1 MGQFTL
7 VCGSCGAT
15 QSSPYS
21 PFCEYCN
28 RMTEVAF
35 KLDQV
40 QLHDAANPPASNPY
54 HRFFDLI
61 PVNDRKLLPADAT
74 YTPCIHAT
82 RLGETL
88 GMPHLYLKDETAL
101 PTGTTKYR
109 MAAVSLPYLYES
121 GVRHFCTSSTGN
133 SSTAY
138 ARLMPNIPGLK
149 MSLFTGSAFRHRV
162 NYATNPQIHHY
173 VLRNG
178 TFVEAF
184 DCAAAFAK
192 EHGYTSER
200 GFFNVG
206 RREGLKLAFFEA
218 TDQIPQP
225 IDWYV
230 QAVSSAMGVYGTW
243 KGAKELQAIGHIDR
257 LPHLLCV
264 QQETCAP
271 LVNAWR
277 DNAEAIGEH
286 HIVRNPNGI
295 AKAILRG
302 DPSRVYPYM
311 RAIVQ
316 ESAGDFTA
324 VSEAQIRAAREQVL
338 ELEGIDICFSAA
350 AAVAGLIQ
358 SVQSGRVPREH
369 CVMINLTGSDR
380 SSDEVSDDITVLD
393 KVDGQWQVAADQVLA

>member
-7 VCGSCGAT
+7 VCGSCGAM

-21 PFCEYCN
+21 PFCSFCGK
-28 RMTEVAF
+28 MTEVAF
-35 KLDQV
+35 DLDKA
-40 QLHDAANPPASNPY
+40 QLHDSTNPY
-54 HRFFDLI
+54 ERFFDLI
-61 PVNDRKLLPADAT
+61 PVKNKDFLPKNIT

-82 RLGETL
+82 KLGEQL
-88 GMPHLYLKDETAL
+88 GMPHLHLKNETAL

-138 ARLMPNIPGLK
+138 AQLMPNIPGLK
-149 MSLFTGSAFRHRV
+149 MSLFTGSEFRNRV

-184 DCAAAFAK
+184 DCAADFAR

-218 TDQIPQP
+218 TDQIPEP

-230 QAVSSAMGVYGTW
+230 QAVSSAMGVYGTY
-243 KGAKELQAIGHIDR
+243 KGAKELLAMGHIKQ

-264 QQETCAP
+264 QQESCAP
-271 LVNAWR
+271 MVNAWK
-277 DNAEAIGEH
+277 DNAEIVGEH
-286 HIVRNPNGI
+286 HVVRNPVGI

-311 RAIVQ
+311 RKIVK
-316 ESAGDFTA
+316 ESTGDFEA
-324 VSEAQIRAAREQVL
+324 VSEADIRATQKLVK
-338 ELEGIDICFSAA
+338 ELEGIDICFSAS
-350 AAVAGLIQ
+350 AAVAGLINA
-358 SVQSGRVPREH
+358 VRSGRIEKDD

-380 SSDEVSDDITVLD
+380 TGGEVSDDITVLD
-393 KVDGQWQVAADQVLA
+393 KINNHWEKSVNQTL